1 MFSNLLSPD
10 NPIMQF
16 ITKLAY
22 TIWLNIL
29 WFICCIPIVTIG
41 PSTAALFYCCQNIVN
56 DTEGRITNN
65 FFKSFKAN
73 MKQGIRISVILIA
86 LGSILTVDG
95 YVLYHLYTKSVFW
108 TILTAIFI
116 VACIIF
122 GMILMYIFPLLAR
135 FQNTTFAMFKNA
147 LILSVR
153 YLLCTILMAL
163 IYFAMLVIVVRF
175 YTPAIIFGMGTCAFL
190 CSLLLSRII
199 KQLET

>member
-22 TIWLNIL
+22 TTWLNIL

-41 PSTAALFYCCQNIVN
+41 PSTAALFYCCQQIVD
-56 DTEGRITNN
+56 DTEGNITSA
-65 FFKSFKAN
+65 FFKSFKMN
-73 MKQGIRISVILIA
+73 MKQGIHISVILIA
-86 LGSILTVDG
+86 LGSILAVDG
-95 YVLYHLYTKSVFW
+95 YVLYHLYTSSVFW
-108 TILTAIFI
+108 TMLTAVFI
-116 VACIIF
+116 VACIIYF
-122 GMILMYIFPLLAR
+122 MILMYIFPLLAR
-135 FQNTTFAMFKNA
+135 FHNTTFAMFKNA
-147 LILSVR
+147 LILSLR

-163 IYFAMLVIVVRF
+163 IYFAMLLIVVRF

-199 KQLET
+199 RQLEP

>member
-22 TIWLNIL
+22 TTWLNIL

-41 PSTAALFYCCQNIVN
+41 PSTAALFYCCQQIVD
-56 DTEGRITNN
+56 DTEGNITSA
-65 FFKSFKAN
+65 FFKSFKMN
-73 MKQGIRISVILIA
+73 MKQGIHISVILIA
-86 LGSILTVDG
+86 LGSILAVDG
-95 YVLYHLYTKSVFW
+95 YVLYHLYTSSVFW
-108 TILTAIFI
+108 TMLTAVFI
-116 VACIIF
+116 VACIIYF
-122 GMILMYIFPLLAR
+122 MILMYIFPLLAR

-147 LILSVR
+147 LILSLR

-163 IYFAMLVIVVRF
+163 IYFTMLLIVVRF

-199 KQLET
+199 RQLEP